1 MTYRLAF
8 PSDLPAMLAVYRPYV
23 ERDTASFEYETP
35 SLEEF
40 TARFER
46 VAVDFPWYAAE
57 EDGVVVG
64 YAYASRAFERAAYQ
78 WDADLS
84 VYVAAPYHGRGV
96 GRALYERL
104 ERDLA
109 RMGYVNAYALV
120 TAENRASAAFH
131 EKIGY
136 RLMAEM
142 PKAGYKFG
150 RWLGVLWYVKVL
162 RDAPDPGPAPLRF
175 CDFISRQEE

>member
-1 MTYRLAF
+1 MIYRLARA
-8 PSDLPAMLAVYRPYV
+8 SDLPAMLAIYRPYV
-23 ERDTASFEYETP
+23 EGDTASFEYETP

-40 TARFER
+40 TGRFER
-46 VAVDFPWYAAE
+46 VAADFPWYAAE
-57 EDGVVVG
+57 EDGVLAG

-84 VYVAAPYHGRGV
+84 VYVAAPFQGRGV
-96 GRALYERL
+96 GRALYGRL

-120 TAENRASAAFH
+120 TAENRSSVAFH
-131 EKIGY
+131 ERMGY
-136 RLMAEM
+136 SLMAEF
-142 PKAGYKFG
+142 PASGYKFG
-150 RWLGVLWYVKVL
+150 RWLGVFWYAKTL

-175 CDFISRQEE
+175 RDLTDREE